1 MIDDPQGSI
10 LVAFAAFCRIGGCM
24 MVLPGFSSF
33 RLPMQ
38 VRLFMAVAL
47 SLALMP
53 MLWDTIYPRI
63 QGGRTEYLFL
73 VGSELLIGIVLGMI
87 ARFIVLGL
95 QFAGTTV
102 SMAIGF
108 NTSPINAIFESEP
121 EGQVTAVITTTGLLL
136 LFMTDFHHMIISAL
150 VRSYDFMPMGAGFEA
165 RMALVTLSDTLSA
178 TFYVMLRLASP
189 FLMFGFI
196 FNLAIGMVNK
206 LAPQIPVYFIST
218 PFLLAG
224 GLILFFLAVNDFFQ
238 QFVAAFE
245 PLFLGAR

>member
-1 MIDDPQGSI
+1 MIEDPQGTI
-10 LVAFAAFCRIGGCM
+10 LVAFAIFCRIGGCL

-33 RLPMQ
+33 RVPPQ

-47 SLALMP
+47 SLSLIP
-53 MLWDTIYPRI
+53 ILWDQLYPNI
-63 QGGRTEYLFL
+63 KGTQTEYLYL
-73 VGSELLIGIVLGMI
+73 VGTELLIGVVLGMI

-95 QFAGTTV
+95 QFAGTTI

-108 NTSPINAIFESEP
+108 NTSPVNGIFESEP

-136 LFMTDFHHMIISAL
+136 LFMTDFHHMIITAL
-150 VRSYDFMPMGAGFEA
+150 VRSYNFMPMGAGFEA
-165 RMALVTLSDTLSA
+165 RMALVTLTDTLSS
-178 TFYVMLRLASP
+178 TFYVMLRLSSP

-196 FNLAIGMVNK
+196 FNLSIGMVNK

-224 GLILFFLAVNDFFQ
+224 GMILFYLAVNDFFRE
-238 QFVAAFE
+238 FVAAFQ
-245 PLFLGAR
+245 PLFLVGN